1 MVFFT
6 EFKKEGVKLLF
17 DSFKH
22 LATLCTGSIVLS
34 VAFFKNSDTVPSFPS
49 LAVTSLS
56 LFFVSILSSML
67 ILFLLAKIMG
77 EEGLHGDIT
86 KKVFMVSAFISCL
99 SFLFAILILIIF
111 VSLNLS

>member
-22 LATLCTGSIVLS
+22 LTTLCTGSIVLS
-34 VAFFKNSDTVPSFPS
+34 VAFLKSSVATLCFPF

-67 ILFLLAKIMG
+67 ILTLLAKIMG

-86 KKVFMVSAFISCL
+86 KQIFMVSALVSCL
-99 SFLFAILILIIF
+99 SFLLAVLFLIIF
-111 VSLNLS
+111 VSLNLG